1 MKKVPALKQST
12 LEDIDEMFKRHFCC
26 AKPMLEHPC
35 VVRPGAPCPTT
46 VFLCEMCGRTITVYH
61 NGRVISE

>member
-1 MKKVPALKQST
+1 MGNT
-12 LEDIDEMFKRHFCC
+12 KRVINEIGQHPVCC
-26 AKPMLEHPC
+26 DKPMLEHPC